1 MQAVSSTADPVVY
14 TSGSH
19 VQTFD
24 PILPASADPNWPTTV
39 CTPTPAV
46 GPNANWQ
53 NPHAAFSWGT
63 SAHVWQPGAGFTA
76 EWITA
81 LNSFDS
87 NAAGGPGGHNWTKY
101 STPVSGN
108 GEFVLNLLADN
119 CSWIYLDGTLVGFQ
133 DATLQPRTYP
143 VTLNGDHTLEFI
155 IFDGGGAAGGM
166 FRLETNIDTVF
177 PDDDLDGLTNPEEN
191 LYGTDPN
198 NPDTDGD
205 GVNDGDEVTN
215 GTDPTVSDVP
225 VDPDTD
231 GDGVPDSQD
240 AFPNDPAE
248 TTDSDGDGV
257 GDNSDAF
264 PNDPSETTDSDG
276 DGVGNNADAFP
287 NDPSETT
294 DSDGDGVGNNADPY
308 PNSNLNPT
316 VSVGVCSTTVANQL
330 LPNGATF
337 NDLLASAAAGAA
349 NHGAL
354 VGAVTQ
360 LSHGWKSAGLISG
373 RDHGAI
379 TSCVARSKSAKSE
392 KSAKSGKSDK
402 AKKSG
407 KSAKPSQAKK
417 PGKK

>member
-1 MQAVSSTADPVVY
+1 MSLSSPARWLSALAVAALATLPMQAVSSTADPVVY

-19 VQTFD
+19 VMTFD
-24 PILPASADPNWPTTV
+24 PILPATADTNWPNTV

-46 GPNANWQ
+46 GPDANWL
-53 NPHAAFSWGT
+53 NEHNAYSWGT

-87 NAAGGPGGHNWTKY
+87 NASGGPGGHNWTKY

-133 DATLQPRTYP
+133 DSTLQPRTYP
-143 VTLNGDHTLEFI
+143 VTLNGNHTLEFI

-205 GVNDGDEVTN
+205 GVNDGDEVAN

-240 AFPNDPAE
+240 AFPNDPSE

-257 GDNSDAF
+257 GDN
-264 PNDPSETTDSDG
+264 
-276 DGVGNNADAFP
+276 
-287 NDPSETT
+287 
-294 DSDGDGVGNNADPY
+294 ADPF
-308 PNSNLNPT
+308 PNSNLAAL
-316 VSVGVCSTTVANQL
+316 VSVGVCSTGVTNRL
-330 LPNGATF
+330 LPTGATF
-337 NDLLASAAAGAA
+337 NDLLAAAAASA
-349 NHGAL
+349 TTHGQL
-354 VGAVTQ
+354 VNAVAH
-360 LSHGWKSAGLISG
+360 LSEGWKDAGLISG

-379 TSCVARSKSAKSE
+379 VSCVARSKSDKSAKSAKSE
-392 KSAKSGKSDK
+392 KADKSAKSGKTGK
-402 AKKSG
+402 GKKSG
-407 KSAKPSQAKK
+407 KK
-417 PGKK
+417 